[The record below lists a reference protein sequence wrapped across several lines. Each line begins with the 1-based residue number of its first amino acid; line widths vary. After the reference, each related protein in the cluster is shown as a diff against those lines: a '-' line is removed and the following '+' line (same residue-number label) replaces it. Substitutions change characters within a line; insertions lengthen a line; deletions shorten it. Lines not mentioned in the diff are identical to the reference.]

1 MTGKMNYQEAHEKLA
16 KYGQE
21 HALKYYEELT
31 GEQQELLLNQIAD
44 TDFSVLASVKDK
56 KGSVT
61 KGRITPLAA
70 MQLSEIHAKEAVLK
84 PLGRERWERFFLRE
98 EWEPDLARMI
108 PKECIT
114 LE

>member
-21 HALKYYEELT
+21 HALKYYEELS

-70 MQLSEIHAKEAVLK
+70 MQLSEIHAKEAEFRK
-84 PLGRERWERFFLRE
+84 LG
-98 EWEPDLARMI
+98 I
-108 PKECIT
+108 
-114 LE
+114 